1 MTERQIVKKYDKDG
15 FKVVW
20 KPKMCIHS
28 EICVKTLPEVYKP
41 DQKPWIQPEN
51 ASVAALKNQID
62 RCPSGALSYEMQ
74 GEATAAADSNAIK
87 ADIIK
92 GGPLII
98 KGALE
103 VTDSAGN
110 IKKMEGNTAFCR
122 CGASSNKPL
131 CDGSHRKIEFD

>member
-1 MTERQIVKKYDKDG
+1 MTERQIIKKYDKDG

-51 ASVAALKNQID
+51 ASVASAVLK
-62 RCPSGALSYEMQ
+62 AEV
-74 GEATAAADSNAIK
+74 
-87 ADIIK
+87 IK
-92 GGPLII
+92 GGPLIV
-98 KGALE
+98 KGAIE
-103 VTDSAGN
+103 VTDTSGN
-110 IKKMEGNTAFCR
+110 TKQMEGNTAFCR
-122 CGASSNKPL
+122 CGASANKPL

>member
-1 MTERQIVKKYDKDG
+1 MTERQIIKKYDKDG

-51 ASVAALKNQID
+51 ASVAALKAQID
-62 RCPSGALSYEMQ
+62 RCPSGALSYEIT
-74 GEATAAADSNAIK
+74 GGSEGDTASAVLK
-87 ADIIK
+87 AEVIK
-92 GGPLII
+92 GGPLIV
-98 KGALE
+98 KGAIE
-103 VTDSAGN
+103 VTDTSGN
-110 IKKMEGNTAFCR
+110 TKQMDGNTAFCR
-122 CGASSNKPL
+122 CGASANKPL